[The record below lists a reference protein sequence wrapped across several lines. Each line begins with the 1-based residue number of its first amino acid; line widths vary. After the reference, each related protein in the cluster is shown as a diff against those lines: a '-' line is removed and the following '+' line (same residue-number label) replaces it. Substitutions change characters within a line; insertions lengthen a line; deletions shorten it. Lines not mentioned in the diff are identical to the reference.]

1 MTDIKDM
8 PIGSNQ
14 KNSILLNQIG
24 KIVDEL
30 GDIGTSSNEK
40 TVSSGE
46 FVPSCNNHYL
56 EIRSKEKT
64 TNQKN
69 QQMEAVENPFAFF
82 MDKLVERNYELNSLL
97 SSAKQSKEKAIKETT
112 LYSEEAKKERE
123 KLRNTLEILK
133 KRNTSLERGKIMMN
147 DAEAE
152 VQHAENAFEKAKQ
165 EADTIHDRA
174 IISANQMKEAKENDA
189 IKNAARQKD
198 TANQSY
204 QTELKNIMDEYH
216 GVTEKISL
224 NKDTIEAKAREN
236 HSKAQ
241 KNANLSYQKAILL
254 ADSHF
259 NNSIQ
264 KMNDDKNHLEE
275 ARKKYQD
282 LLKRLEGDS
291 DFQTAKKSY
300 THAEHMHAEASKA
313 KQIAE
318 KNHSECK
325 RKNDKAESDTKLS
338 QCSFQNAVAA
348 CEQSNYLLNAI
359 LAKEKV
365 AEKEVFKQSVE
376 VNTAH
381 KQLIDARK
389 LLESAKRTTDLSDHS
404 IDSAKKNY
412 ENTLQMEMNASCKLE
427 QAVINLK
434 TVQKKKK
441 EAENENLRLNQ
452 AKKKSEENYKEMQTA
467 LHECGLHLKDAEEKM
482 RSAAAQFSRSAAVKE
497 SAVKKLSLLTQKYSF
512 MLREAEAQVKDL
524 EACFNSDETVDIAE
538 RKKAAAME
546 EAKKNLTES
555 LLSADHKLIEDLKKA
570 ETFVEAEYAKA
581 KKQRR
586 QSMNRA
592 AGRYTETVAQIESEK
607 QHKIS
612 TAMDTYNREIGHSL
626 ADYRESISAAEKN
639 LSSVAQKKKSAEIA
653 VKTRKES
660 MQKTEQE
667 LHSIAKRIETL
678 EKKKQEAEVQARNA
692 NVLIDDLS
700 KKKNAAEEELFNFRT
715 TDTFSANIISKYD
728 LGQSITLAI

>member
-1 MTDIKDM
+1 MTDRKDM

-14 KNSILLNQIG
+14 KNSILLNQIE

-30 GDIGTSSNEK
+30 GDIGASSNEK

-56 EIRSKEKT
+56 EIHSKEKT
-64 TNQKN
+64 ANQRN

-82 MDKLVERNYELNSLL
+82 MDQLAERNHELNSLL
-97 SSAKQSKEKAIKETT
+97 LSAKQSKEKAIKEIS
-112 LYSEEAKKERE
+112 LYSEEAKEERE
-123 KLRNTLEILK
+123 KLRNTLEVLK
-133 KRNTSLERGKIMMN
+133 KCNTSLECEKTMMN

-152 VQHAENAFEKAKQ
+152 VHYAENTFEKAKQ
-165 EADTIHDRA
+165 DADTIHDRA
-174 IISANQMKEAKENDA
+174 IISANRMKEAKENNA

-198 TANQSY
+198 TANHSY

-216 GVTEKISL
+216 GVTDKIIL
-224 NKDTIEAKAREN
+224 NKGLLEAKAREN
-236 HSKAQ
+236 HSKVQ
-241 KNANLSYQKAILL
+241 KNANLSYQKAILQ
-254 ADSHF
+254 ADNSF
-259 NNSIQ
+259 KVSIQ

-282 LLKRLEGDS
+282 ILKRLEDDS
-291 DFQTAKKSY
+291 DFQTAKKAY
-300 THAEHMHAEASKA
+300 ILAEHMHAEAFEA

-325 RKNDKAESDTKLS
+325 RKIDKAESDTELLK
-338 QCSFQNAVAA
+338 CSFQNAVAA
-348 CEQSNYLLNAI
+348 CEQSNHLLNAI
-359 LAKEKV
+359 LAKEKA

-381 KQLIDARK
+381 NRLIDARK
-389 LLESAKRTTDLSDHS
+389 LLESAKRTADLSDHS

-412 ENTLQMEMNASCKLE
+412 ENGLQMEMDASCKLE

-434 TVQKKKK
+434 TMQKKKK
-441 EAENENLRLNQ
+441 EAESQNLRLNQ
-452 AKKKSEENYKEMQTA
+452 AKKKAEENYKEMQTT
-467 LHECGLHLKDAEEKM
+467 LQECGLHLKDAEEKK
-482 RSAAAQFSRSAAVKE
+482 RSAAVQFSRSAAVKE
-497 SAVKKLSLLTQKYSF
+497 SAVKKLSLVTQKYSF
-512 MLREAEAQVKDL
+512 KLREADAQVKDL
-524 EACFNSDETVDIAE
+524 EACFNSDETVEIAE
-538 RKKAAAME
+538 KKKAAALE
-546 EAKKNLTES
+546 EAKKILTES
-555 LLSADHKLIEDLKKA
+555 LLSADHKLIEDLKRA
-570 ETFVEAEYAKA
+570 QTVVEAEYTKA

-586 QSMNRA
+586 QSMNHA

-607 QHKIS
+607 QHQIS
-612 TAMDTYNREIGHSL
+612 TAMDAYSREIADSL

-653 VKTRKES
+653 VKKRKES

-678 EKKKQEAEVQARNA
+678 EKRKQEAEVQASNA
-692 NVLIDDLS
+692 SVLIDDLS
-700 KKKNAAEEELFNFRT
+700 KKKNAAEGELINFRT
-715 TDTFSANIISKYD
+715 KDIFSANVISKYD